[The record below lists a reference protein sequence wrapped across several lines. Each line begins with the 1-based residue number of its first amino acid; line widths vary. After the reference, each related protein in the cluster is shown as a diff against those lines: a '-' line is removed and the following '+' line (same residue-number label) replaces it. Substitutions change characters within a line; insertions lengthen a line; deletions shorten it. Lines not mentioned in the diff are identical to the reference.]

1 MKESVMRVPLVDP
14 DSCPPEVREALAGLP
29 DMRLFRLA
37 AHADTVFEPWRAYLS
52 ALHTS
57 LELDPRLRELAILQV
72 AHEERS
78 DYERVQH
85 EVIARLEGV
94 DEDQIRSIADG
105 RDPAD
110 PPAATG
116 AVRRV
121 ARDVARTGTAGEE
134 AVTEL
139 VAAVGL
145 RQAVELVLLIGQY
158 IAIARLLK
166 TFDVPADEP
175 VVSSRH

>member
-1 MKESVMRVPLVDP
+1 MRVAPIDR
-14 DSCPPEVREALAGLP
+14 DACPPEVREALGALP
-29 DMRLFRLA
+29 DMGLFRLA
-37 AHADTVFEPWRAYLS
+37 AHADSVFGPWRAYLS

-72 AHEERS
+72 AHEERC

-94 DEDQIRSIADG
+94 DGDHIRSIAAG
-105 RDPAD
+105 GDPANV
-110 PPAATG
+110 PAPAG
-116 AVRRV
+116 AVLRV
-121 ARDVARTGTAGEE
+121 TREVTSTGTASDE
-134 AVTEL
+134 AVADL
-139 VAAVGL
+139 VSAVGT

-166 TFDVPADEP
+166 TFDVPVDEP
-175 VVSSRH
+175 VVQGG